1 MKNHPACGLTG
12 NLYLAEKNCGAVR
25 SMLLKNLQSALLW
38 RLNNPRALKNKHIMS
53 NRMIILGG
61 GESGVGAAILAAQ
74 RGYDVFVSD
83 GGPLK
88 EAYKKALQQH
98 DIAFEENGHSED
110 RILDGDEVMKS
121 PGIPDKNEMVRRIRA
136 KGIPVIS
143 EIELAYRYKGDS
155 RIIGITGSNGKSTT
169 TALTYHICKHG
180 GFDCALVG
188 NIGYSFA
195 RQVAE
200 DPKPWYVCEISSFQ
214 LDDIVDFRSDVAVL
228 TNITEDHLDRYDYK
242 FENYIASKFRI
253 TKNQTSGDYFIYN
266 EDDPVIEQNIGLF
279 QIHSNPLPFTMQ
291 QEPNKG
297 GFIGKGQLTI
307 NTGSEK
313 LQMSIYD
320 FALKGIHNQYNTMAA
335 GIASATVGI
344 RKEKIREAI
353 QSFEALEHRMEHV
366 LTVRGVEFINDSKAT
381 NVNSTWYALESMD
394 KPTVLILGGVDKGND
409 YSLIRDLIKEKVKA
423 IVCMGV
429 DNRKIHEAFQNDVP
443 VMVNTGS
450 AEEAVKAAFHFA
462 TKGDTVLLSPA
473 CASFDL
479 FKNYEDR
486 GRQFKEAVRDL

>member
-1 MKNHPACGLTG
+1 M
-12 NLYLAEKNCGAVR
+12 V
-25 SMLLKNLQSALLW
+25 
-38 RLNNPRALKNKHIMS
+38 
-53 NRMIILGG
+53 ILGG
-61 GESGVGAAILAAQ
+61 SESGVGAALLAVR

-83 GGPLK
+83 GGTLK
-88 EAYKKALQQH
+88 EEYRQTLSAQN
-98 DIAFEENGHSED
+98 IAFEEGGHTDD
-110 RILDGDEVMKS
+110 RVLDAAEVMKS
-121 PGIPDKNEMVRRIRA
+121 PGIPEKSDLVKKIRA

-143 EIELAYRYKGDS
+143 EIELAYRYKGES
-155 RIIGITGSNGKSTT
+155 RIIAITGSNGKTTT
-169 TALTYHICKHG
+169 TAMTYHICRHG
-180 GFDCALVG
+180 GLDCALVG

-200 DPKPWYVCEISSFQ
+200 DPRPWYVAEISSFQ
-214 LDDIVDFRSDVAVL
+214 LDDIVSFRPDVAIL

-242 FENYIASKFRI
+242 FENYIRSKFRI
-253 TKNQTSGDYFIYN
+253 VMNQTADDYFIFN
-266 EDDPVIEQNIGLF
+266 QDDAVITTYISQSNI
-279 QIHSNPLPFTMQ
+279 QSNSFPFTMQ

-297 GFIGKGQLTI
+297 GFIKNGQMTV
-307 NTGSEK
+307 NAGSER

-335 GIASATVGI
+335 GIAAATVGI

-353 QSFEALEHRMEHV
+353 RSFEALEHRMEYV
-366 LTVRGVEFINDSKAT
+366 STVRGVQFINDSKAT
-381 NVNSTWYALESMD
+381 NVNSTWYALESME
-394 KPTVLILGGVDKGND
+394 KPTILILGGVDKGND
-409 YSLIRDLIKEKVKA
+409 YSLIRELVKEKVKA
-423 IVCMGV
+423 IVCLGV

-443 VMVNTGS
+443 LMVNTAG

-462 TKGDTVLLSPA
+462 VKGDVVLLSPA